1 MECDKDDYDCVVGQ
15 CFKELCRGFGRAW
28 ARESYIERILS
39 RLTR

>member
-1 MECDKDDYDCVVGQ
+1 MIKMDVLLCVGR

-28 ARESYIERILS
+28 ARESYIERIRS